1 MQTSNILRFHRLGR
15 MPMLM
20 LAAGVLA
27 LALVAIGGATAKR
40 ADAAT
45 NTYTFEV
52 SFESLRFTDI
62 DDGVANNRAE
72 LYGFLE
78 ANGNAPNSKFHGSMI
93 GTWGNPGVCGAD
105 WTGSGQCYKRVD
117 EGVTYFFSQTP
128 MCNSS
133 SYAMSCSAPYATNN
147 NKVRVTMSAD
157 PTSAATVAVGISISL
172 NDYDSGSSDDL
183 LCARLTWLNIASSK
197 IPTLDQTFD
206 MHDSAHDGD
215 CTVRVR
221 VRRV

>member
-1 MQTSNILRFHRLGR
+1 MIGFNILKRLPKTPLLG
-15 MPMLM
+15 
-20 LAAGVLA
+20 LAVLA
-27 LALVAIGGATAKR
+27 LTLALVAIGGATAKR

-45 NTYTFEV
+45 NTYTLEV
-52 SFESLRFTDI
+52 SFEFLRFTDI

-117 EGVTYFFSQTP
+117 ENVTYFFSQTP

-133 SYAMSCSAPYATNN
+133 SNAMFCSTPYATNN

-157 PTSAATVAVGISISL
+157 PTSAANVAVGISISL
-172 NDYDSGSSDDL
+172 YDYDSGSDDL
-183 LCARLTWLNIASSK
+183 LCARTTSLNIASSK
-197 IPTLDQTFD
+197 IPTLDQSFD
-206 MHDSAHDGD
+206 IHDSAHDGD